1 MILHCPQPA
10 HQHLCLTPSFPL
22 VLARPGTRQHHEP
35 VSSLGSLCA
44 DRLAPP
50 GQLLFPSRSMPHAE
64 RETFKGAMP
73 SWLLPSHPGPV
84 WWCFCSFPVSLG
96 GEVQRDS
103 VFLSGFL
110 SRRSSFLSAAL
121 LSHHFRGNW
130 CLSSSLPHQKKK
142 KKTCLISEGY
152 PESRCVCVGRGPSE
166 ARGRSEV
173 ANTLAWG
180 SLCQHSPVE
189 LDPRRLGEGEAGK
202 ERAPGAGK
210 TLAPLMEHLCR

>member
-1 MILHCPQPA
+1 MCRQACSPRPA
-10 HQHLCLTPSFPL
+10 AVPLQKHASCRAGNLQRSHAFLVAAFTSWSSLVVFLQFSCQLGGRSSKRLCLPFWLPFQTEQL
-22 VLARPGTRQHHEP
+22 
-35 VSSLGSLCA
+35 SLGS
-44 DRLAPP
+44 PP
-50 GQLLFPSRSMPHAE
+50 VPPLSRKLVS
-64 RETFKGAMP
+64 F
-73 SWLLPSHPGPV
+73 LLPPSP
-84 WWCFCSFPVSLG
+84 
-96 GEVQRDS
+96 
-103 VFLSGFL
+103 
-110 SRRSSFLSAAL
+110 
-121 LSHHFRGNW
+121 
-130 CLSSSLPHQKKK
+130 KKK